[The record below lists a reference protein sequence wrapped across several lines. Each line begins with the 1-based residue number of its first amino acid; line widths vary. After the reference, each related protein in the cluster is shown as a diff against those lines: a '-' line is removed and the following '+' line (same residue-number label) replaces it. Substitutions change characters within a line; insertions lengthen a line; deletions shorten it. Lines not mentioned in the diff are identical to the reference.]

1 MPSCR
6 AANAFSANV
15 RCPSRTAV
23 AQGVAGE
30 LIARSLAPC
39 GLSFRDLRKYN
50 ARVHETDPNAP
61 ALATI
66 AGEEDGEAVWALG
79 GLLIFKVSGLR
90 TGGRFSVLEERMVR
104 GCATPAH
111 RHRHD
116 DETFV
121 VLEGELGLWIEGE
134 RSVARAGGVAFVP
147 AGLVHAWRV
156 ESDFAR
162 TIVITTPE
170 HEQFYREA
178 GRPAPA
184 LVQPPDAGVVD
195 IATIRRA
202 AAKHGVELFGPP
214 WTGDEPVFATPPGD
228 PD

>member
-1 MPSCR
+1 MTN
-6 AANAFSANV
+6 ANA
-15 RCPSRTAV
+15 
-23 AQGVAGE
+23 
-30 LIARSLAPC
+30 
-39 GLSFRDLRKYN
+39 N
-50 ARVHETDPNAP
+50 AL

-66 AGEEDGEAVWALG
+66 AGGDEGEAVWALG
-79 GLLIFKVSGLR
+79 GLLIFKVSGAQS
-90 TGGRFSVLEERMVR
+90 GGRVSILEERMLR

-111 RHRHD
+111 RHAHD

-121 VLEGELGLWIEGE
+121 VLEGRLGLWIEGR
-134 RSVARAGGVAFVP
+134 RSVASAGDIAFVP
-147 AGLVHAWRV
+147 RGLVHAWRI
-156 ESDFAR
+156 ESDRAR

-184 LVQPPDAGVVD
+184 LVQPPDAGTVD

-214 WTGDEPVFATPPGD
+214 WTGDEPELHTRPA
-228 PD
+228 